1 MLQDL
6 KDYLKITWDNEDTY
20 LQNII
25 DRGKAELN
33 DSAGTELDFE
43 TEEKPKTLLLDYCR
57 YYYNNAIEYFRE
69 NFREEILEL
78 KMKEAVKLNKGDAV

>member
-33 DSAGTELDFE
+33 DSAGTKLDFE
-43 TEEKPKTLLLDYCR
+43 TEGKPKTLLLDYCR

-78 KMKEAVKLNKGDAV
+78 KLKEAVKLNKGDAV